1 MVQTMNT
8 FLSAGDKFMPK
19 MQLSQSRFAYNAYGL
34 LREKKK
40 EKQEKRQKLKETWD
54 FNYIYQNESNKA
66 CFQNGIVHGHYKS
79 LAYRTVSNKIF
90 MW

>member
-40 EKQEKRQKLKETWD
+40 RETR
-54 FNYIYQNESNKA
+54 K
-66 CFQNGIVHGHYKS
+66 K
-79 LAYRTVSNKIF
+79 TKT
-90 MW
+90 